1 MERIIAKYIFA
12 FAVRVWLLAYSGS
25 CTPLCLFPSSLCTC
39 LQRLLIELEKQSAQI
54 DWSFRY
60 FENMD
65 EYHSHPI
72 QRLLDVQSLSKYL
85 KMSIYYNK
93 NTQRHRT
100 ARVCI
105 SPCGD
110 DAKTASQ
117 TTKIVDWILL
127 FSTWDGCIVAWWI
140 TWFIFFFGDR
150 GRKGRASEGG
160 MRRPRSNT
168 FIEYM
173 YIVYAIQQ

>member
-1 MERIIAKYIFA
+1 MYDCWLIVE
-12 FAVRVWLLAYSGS
+12 AVRLSAYS
-25 CTPLCLFPSSLCTC
+25 P
-39 LQRLLIELEKQSAQI
+39 QRYVHACNVC
-54 DWSFRY
+54 WS
-60 FENMD
+60 NSKNNQHKSIGVSD
-65 EYHSHPI
+65 TLKIWTNITVI

-110 DAKTASQ
+110 DAETASQ

-140 TWFIFFFGDR
+140 TWFIFFLGDW
-150 GRKGRASEGG
+150 GRKGRAREGG